1 VEPDISRVINKLIF
15 RLNHLYGELPEA
27 PTDYAGLSNAVNVHE
42 EELEKLMDHDFTMI
56 TLAEEIETKGKELLE
71 LTMRGDYDSISK
83 VIEELQE
90 TLSRIEEIIS
100 SREAFLKWM

>member
-1 VEPDISRVINKLIF
+1 
-15 RLNHLYGELPEA
+15 
-27 PTDYAGLSNAVNVHE
+27 
-42 EELEKLMDHDFTMI
+42 MDKREGNNFAMVS
-56 TLAEEIETKGKELLE
+56 LAEEIETKGKELLE

-100 SREAFLKWM
+100 SREPLLG

>member
-1 VEPDISRVINKLIF
+1 MCIQ
-15 RLNHLYGELPEA
+15 
-27 PTDYAGLSNAVNVHE
+27 E
-42 EELEKLMDHDFTMI
+42 EELDKREGNNFAMVS
-56 TLAEEIETKGKELLE
+56 LAEEIETKGKELLE

-100 SREAFLKWM
+100 SREPLLG